1 MSEISTV
8 EESKATACDHPAP
21 VTDTATASVGQ
32 KVKPAELTP
41 EAVADRRAPHETF
54 VLNLGPQHPATHGV
68 LRVKMTMDGEYVM
81 RAEPVCGYIHRMQEK
96 MGENRTYAQ
105 FLPNTSR
112 IDYLSAMTYTHAFV
126 GAVERAAKI
135 LPPPRAEYVRVI
147 TSELNRI
154 SSHLVWWGAFLLD
167 LGGFTPLLYAFDDR
181 EKILDLL
188 EGITGARLT
197 YCYYRFGGLYNDVDE
212 SFISGTTA
220 FVEQMRTRLKMYRAL
235 VTDNII
241 LRKRL
246 EGIGPITPDQ
256 CRKYGATGPVIRGSG
271 VAYDVRRAEPYSVY
285 PELEFDIPHYDA
297 TDSMARY
304 EVRMEEI
311 VQSLRIIEQALAKLP
326 AGPVM
331 AEKVP
336 RVLKLP
342 AGDYCYAVEAA
353 RGRFMVRIVSDGK
366 EIPYRVK
373 LRTPCLSNLSLFE
386 ETSRGM
392 LLADALALMG
402 SLDLVIPDIDR

>member
-1 MSEISTV
+1 MITA
-8 EESKATACDHPAP
+8 EELRTGGQRQAP
-21 VTDTATASVGQ
+21 Q
-32 KVKPAELTP
+32 
-41 EAVADRRAPHETF
+41 ETF

-68 LRVKMTMDGEYVM
+68 LRVKLEMDGEFIT

-96 MGENRTYAQ
+96 MAENRTYAQ
-105 FLPNTSR
+105 YLPNTSR

-126 GAVERAAKI
+126 GAVERAAK
-135 LPPPRAEYVRVI
+135 LTVPPRAEYIRVI

-188 EGITGARLT
+188 EAITGARLT
-197 YCYYRFGGLYNDVDE
+197 YSYYRIGGLYNDVDDD
-212 SFISGTTA
+212 FLRGTRA
-220 FVEQMRTRLKMYRAL
+220 FVEHMRPRLKMYREL
-235 VTDNII
+235 VTENII

-246 EGIGPITPDQ
+246 EGIGPISSEM

-271 VAYDVRRAEPYSVY
+271 VAYDVRRAEPYSAY
-285 PELEFDIPHYDA
+285 SEFAFDIPQFPEG
-297 TDSMARY
+297 DSLARY
-304 EVRMEEI
+304 HVRMEEI
-311 VQSLRIIEQALAKLP
+311 VQSLRIIEQAVDRLP
-326 AGPVM
+326 GGLVM

-353 RGRFMVRIVSDGK
+353 RGRFMVRLVSDNK
-366 EIPYRVK
+366 EIPYRLK

-386 ETSRGM
+386 EASQGM
-392 LLADALALMG
+392 LLPDALALMG

>member
-1 MSEISTV
+1 VIASKDSISTGGP
-8 EESKATACDHPAP
+8 SGSAAGQAP
-21 VTDTATASVGQ
+21 Q
-32 KVKPAELTP
+32 
-41 EAVADRRAPHETF
+41 ETF
-54 VLNLGPQHPATHGV
+54 VLNLGPQHPAAHGV
-68 LRVKMTMDGEYVM
+68 LRVLMTMDGEWIQ
-81 RAEPVCGYIHRMQEK
+81 RAEPIIGYIHRMHEK
-96 MGENRTYAQ
+96 MGENRTWAK

-112 IDYLSAMTYTHAFV
+112 IDYLSAMHYTHAFV

-135 LPPPRAEYVRVI
+135 EVPARAEYARVI

-154 SSHLVWWGAFLLD
+154 SSHMVWWGALLLD
-167 LGGFTPLLYAFDDR
+167 LGGFTPILYAFDDR

-188 EGITGARLT
+188 EGLCGARLT
-197 YCYYRFGGLYNDVDE
+197 YCYYRFGGLYNDVDDA
-212 SFISGTTA
+212 FLKGTRE
-220 FVEQMRTRLKMYRAL
+220 FVTHMKPRLQMYRDL

-246 EGIGPITPDQ
+246 TDIGLIDAEM
-256 CRKYGATGPVIRGSG
+256 CRRYGATGPVIRGAG

-285 PELEFDIPHYDA
+285 SKFDFKIPTYPEA
-297 TDSMARY
+297 DSMARY
-304 EVRMEEI
+304 LVRMDEMEE
-311 VQSLRIIEQALAKLP
+311 SLRIIEQALDQIP
-326 AGPVM
+326 EGPFIG
-331 AEKVP
+331 KVP

-373 LRTPCLSNLSLFE
+373 LRTPSFSNLSLYE
-386 ETSRGM
+386 EASKGM
-392 LLADALALMG
+392 ILPDALAMMG

>member
-1 MSEISTV
+1 VIAN
-8 EESKATACDHPAP
+8 EE
-21 VTDTATASVGQ
+21 VTMGPGGTLPQ
-32 KVKPAELTP
+32 
-41 EAVADRRAPHETF
+41 ETF

-68 LRVKMTMDGEYVM
+68 LRVKLTMDGEFIS

-135 LPPPRAEYVRVI
+135 QVPLRAEYVRVI

-197 YCYYRFGGLYNDVDE
+197 YAYYRIGGLYNDVDE
-212 SFISGTTA
+212 TFLAGTRA
-220 FVEQMRTRLKMYRAL
+220 FVKHMRPRLKMYREL
-235 VTDNII
+235 VTENII
-241 LRKRL
+241 LRKRID
-246 EGIGPITPDQ
+246 GIGLVSSEM
-256 CRKYGATGPVIRGSG
+256 CRKYGATGPVMRGSG
-271 VAYDVRRAEPYSVY
+271 IPYDVRKAEPYSVY
-285 PELEFDIPHYDA
+285 PEFQFDIPHFPQG
-297 TDSMARY
+297 DSMARY
-304 EVRMEEI
+304 LVRLEELA
-311 VQSLRIIEQALAKLP
+311 QSLRIIEQAVERLP

-331 AEKVP
+331 ADKVP

-353 RGRFMVRIVSDGK
+353 RGRFLVRLVSDNK

-386 ETSRGM
+386 EASQGM
-392 LLADALALMG
+392 LLADALAFMG

>member
-1 MSEISTV
+1 MNVTKETLHL
-8 EESKATACDHPAP
+8 ATAGDAP
-21 VTDTATASVGQ
+21 Q
-32 KVKPAELTP
+32 
-41 EAVADRRAPHETF
+41 ETF
-54 VLNLGPQHPATHGV
+54 VLNLGPQHPAAHGV
-68 LRVKMTMDGEYVM
+68 LRVLMTMDGEWIQ
-81 RAEPVCGYIHRMQEK
+81 RAEPIIGYIHRMHEK
-96 MGENRTYAQ
+96 MGENRTWAK

-112 IDYLSAMTYTHAFV
+112 IDYLSAMHYTHAFV

-135 LPPPRAEYVRVI
+135 EVPLRAEYARVI

-154 SSHLVWWGAFLLD
+154 SSHMVWWGALLLD
-167 LGGFTPLLYAFDDR
+167 LGGFTPILYAFDDR

-188 EGITGARLT
+188 EALCGARLT
-197 YCYYRFGGLYNDVDE
+197 YCYYRFGGLYNDVDDA
-212 SFISGTTA
+212 FLKGTRD
-220 FVEQMRTRLKMYRAL
+220 FVKHMQPRLKMYRDL

-246 EGIGPITPDQ
+246 EEIGPISAEL

-285 PELEFDIPHYDA
+285 PKLDFKIPVYHEC
-297 TDSMARY
+297 DSMARY
-304 EVRMEEI
+304 MVRMDEME
-311 VQSLRIIEQALAKLP
+311 QSLRIIDQALDQIP
-326 AGPVM
+326 AGPFIG
-331 AEKVP
+331 KVP

-342 AGDYCYAVEAA
+342 VGETCYAVEAA

-373 LRTPCLSNLSLFE
+373 LRTPSFSNLSLYE
-386 ETSRGM
+386 EASRGM
-392 LLADALALMG
+392 ILPDALAMMG

>member
-1 MSEISTV
+1 V
-8 EESKATACDHPAP
+8 
-21 VTDTATASVGQ
+21 TATPLPPGTSATDVTRSG
-32 KVKPAELTP
+32 PN
-41 EAVADRRAPHETF
+41 ETF

-68 LRVKMTMDGEYVM
+68 LRVKMTMEGEYIV

-105 FLPNTSR
+105 YLPNTSR
-112 IDYLSAMTYTHAFV
+112 IDYLSAMQYTHAFV
-126 GAVERAAKI
+126 GAVERGLK
-135 LPPPRAEYVRVI
+135 LQVPPRAEYIRVI

-188 EGITGARLT
+188 EGICGARLT
-197 YCYYRFGGLYNDVDE
+197 YCYYRIGGLYNDVDDQ
-212 SFISGTTA
+212 FLNGTRA
-220 FVEQMRTRLKMYRAL
+220 FVKHMRPRLKMYKDL

-246 EGIGPITPDQ
+246 IDIGPISPEL
-256 CRKYGATGPVIRGSG
+256 CRKYGACGPVIRGSG
-271 VAYDVRRAEPYSVY
+271 IAYDVRRAEPYSVY
-285 PELEFDIPHYDA
+285 PEFDFKIP
-297 TDSMARY
+297 TFTEGDSMARY
-304 EVRMEEI
+304 LVRMGEI
-311 VQSLRIIEQALAKLP
+311 AQSLNIIEQALDKLP

-331 AEKVP
+331 ADKVP

-342 AGDYCYAVEAA
+342 VGDYCYAVEAA
-353 RGRFMVRIVSDGK
+353 RGRLLVRIVSDGK

-386 ETSRGM
+386 EASRGM

>member
-1 MSEISTV
+1 VLVKDLKEV
-8 EESKATACDHPAP
+8 TAFGVP
-21 VTDTATASVGQ
+21 T
-32 KVKPAELTP
+32 
-41 EAVADRRAPHETF
+41 ETF

-68 LRVKMTMDGEYVM
+68 LRVKLTMDGEYIDK
-81 RAEPVCGYIHRMQEK
+81 AEPVCGYIHRMHEK

-126 GAVERAAKI
+126 GAVERGLK
-135 LPPPRAEYVRVI
+135 LQVPPRAEYIRVI

-154 SSHLVWWGAFLLD
+154 SSHLVWWGAFLMD
-167 LGGFTPLLYAFDDR
+167 LGGFTPLLYGFDDR

-188 EGITGARLT
+188 EGICGARLT
-197 YCYYRFGGLYNDVDE
+197 YCYYRIGGLYNDVDDQ
-212 SFISGTTA
+212 FLNGTRA
-220 FVEQMRTRLKMYRAL
+220 FVKEMRPRLKMYRDL

-241 LRKRL
+241 VRKRL
-246 EGIGPITPDQ
+246 VDIGPISREL
-256 CRKYGATGPVIRGSG
+256 CRKYGATGPVIRGSDIP
-271 VAYDVRRAEPYSVY
+271 YDVRRLEPYSVY
-285 PELEFDIPHYDA
+285 PEFDFNIP
-297 TDSMARY
+297 TFPECDSMARY
-304 EVRMEEI
+304 LVRMEEMA
-311 VQSLRIIEQALAKLP
+311 QSLRIIEQALDKLP
-326 AGPVM
+326 SGPVM

-336 RVLKLP
+336 RVIKLP

-386 ETSRGM
+386 EASKGM
-392 LLADALALMG
+392 LLADALAVMG